1 MIAVNLDRVT
11 VTYVSEPIFENLS
24 WGIHDGR
31 VVGLVGPNG
40 CGKST
45 LLRLILGEL
54 SSDTE
59 RYVRWG
65 VYPFDAT
72 NPRQPLTASLVAKA
86 DNPCWGT
93 SRIRTRTARV

>member
-24 WGIHDGR
+24 WEIHDDR

-45 LLRLILGEL
+45 LLKLIAAEL
-54 SSDTE
+54 
-59 RYVRWG
+59 VR
-65 VYPFDAT
+65 
-72 NPRQPLTASLVAKA
+72 
-86 DNPCWGT
+86 DN
-93 SRIRTRTARV
+93 